1 MPETYWATLPPD
13 KLATEIMSRWKDWR
27 QYFWMSG
34 IGIKADKGRRYYYGL
49 NDLGDTSSRPNV
61 GGNQAQYLRVVL
73 NKLRPIVQRVLAMI
87 AARAPTMTPVAANS
101 DAAARE
107 QSVSAKGILEHV
119 HREHGVDDIDLQ
131 VLKVAMCMGEA
142 WRMTTWDAGQ
152 GAVTAVEQD
161 QEGRKVPTDWAGD
174 IGYEMLS
181 PFDVARD
188 PSCRDV
194 KKLPWIIARV
204 YRNRWELAAQYP
216 EKADKI
222 LAAREH
228 DYASLGSGY
237 DLRLG
242 VQDIV
247 SRGDMVPVLH
257 FFHVDGRAIPGGR
270 AFTCLNEGTWLTDGA
285 NPYAGLP
292 VKPCFAD
299 GVISTTMGYSN
310 AFDALGIADERNAME
325 TTIFTHTVRW
335 GTRPIVD
342 IVGSGLQHSTLGNGT
357 SVLTVKSKDHLPVP
371 LDVPPIPGE
380 VFKHAEDLDRY
391 MTEALG
397 MNETAMGNP
406 PFSGM
411 PAQLAALLDQKAQEF
426 NDGLSKSWTT
436 YKQECATLELKIL
449 QTFADEPRIATIQGK
464 AKQWMLRTWNKD
476 ALSGVSLVAF
486 EPQPP
491 GTGSVSWKIAMVELL
506 QRMSPEQIAAV
517 PLRDLVNLIRTG
529 EFESPFEADEANR
542 LRIKTENEGL
552 QQGVVP
558 PIIIARTHWVDIPEH
573 LALLAPPD
581 IASQPQVVD
590 AVLST
595 VEQKLAAW
603 RSMPPDLLA
612 LLGGPPPPAPVAPMP
627 GAPPA
632 GPGAPPVPPSP
643 GGLPQ

>member
-1 MPETYWATLPPD
+1 MPETYWAALPPD
-13 KLATEIMSRWKDWR
+13 KLATEVMSRWKDWR

-61 GGNQAQYLRVVL
+61 GGAASQYLRVVL
-73 NKLRPIVQRVLAMI
+73 NKVRPVVQRALAMI
-87 AARAPTMTPVAANS
+87 VARDPVMQPIAANS

-107 QSVSAKGILEHV
+107 QAISAKGILEHI
-119 HREHGVDDIDLQ
+119 HREHAVDDIDLE
-131 VLKVAMCMGEA
+131 VLKMTMCMGEA
-142 WRMTTWDAGQ
+142 WRMTTWDASAGE
-152 GAVTAVEQD
+152 VTAVEQD
-161 QEGRKVPTDWAGD
+161 EAGAAIPKDWAGD
-174 IGYEMLS
+174 ISYEALT

-188 PSCRDV
+188 PSIRNRE
-194 KKLPWIIARV
+194 KMSWIIART
-204 YRNRWELAAQYP
+204 YESRWELAAKYP
-216 EKADKI
+216 EKADRI

-247 SRGDMVPVLH
+247 SRGDAVPVFH

-285 NPYAGLP
+285 NPYGQLP
-292 VKPCFAD
+292 VEPCFAD
-299 GVISTTMGYSN
+299 KVISTTMGYSN
-310 AFDALGIADERNAME
+310 IFDALGIADMLNAME

-342 IVGSGLQHSTLGNGT
+342 FVGSGLQHSTLGNGT
-357 SVLTVKSKDHLPVP
+357 SVLTVKGKDYMPQP
-371 LDVPPIPGE
+371 LDVPPIPPE
-380 VFKHAEDLDRY
+380 VFKHLEDLERHI
-391 MTEALG
+391 TEALG

-426 NDGLSKSWTT
+426 NDGLSKSRTT
-436 YKQECATLELKIL
+436 YKQKSATLELKIL
-449 QTFADEPRIATIQGK
+449 QRFADEPRIATIQGK
-464 AKQWMLRTWNKD
+464 AKKWMPKTWNKD
-476 ALSGVSLVAF
+476 SLSGVSLVAF
-486 EPQPP
+486 EPQPA
-491 GTGSVSWKIAMVELL
+491 GTGSVAWKIAMVEML

-542 LRIKTENEGL
+542 LRIKSENEGL
-552 QQGVVP
+552 QEGKIP
-558 PIIIARTHWVDIPEH
+558 PVILPRTHWIDIPEH
-573 LALLAPPD
+573 LALLSSPD
-581 IASQPQVVD
+581 IVEKPEVVN
-590 AVLST
+590 AVLTT
-595 VEQKLAAW
+595 VEQKLAEW

-612 LLGGPPPPAPVAPMP
+612 LLGGPPPPPPVPVAPIP

-632 GPGAPPVPPSP
+632 GAPPVPPSP